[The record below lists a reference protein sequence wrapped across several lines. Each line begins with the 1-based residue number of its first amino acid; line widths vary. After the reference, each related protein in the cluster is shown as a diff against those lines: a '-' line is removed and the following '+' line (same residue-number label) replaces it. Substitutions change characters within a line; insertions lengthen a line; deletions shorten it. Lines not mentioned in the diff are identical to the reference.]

1 MVAIVSD
8 TFDLTRAP
16 SPMRVRHLLF
26 VPIAILW
33 SAPLSMQAQTSTQLR
48 LLTPQVMSN
57 HVVDVSLFA
66 PLGRTYEIDASTD
79 FKNWSS
85 VASGIVADTV
95 QFTDGSA
102 PGFPARFFRASVDW
116 TIMLPNT
123 FLLFKTASGVD
134 GRVIA
139 YPYNWN
145 TNQGSD
151 GRIMAYPPGWNTNQ
165 GGDGRLIAYP
175 PGWTTVK
182 GPDGR
187 LVAFP
192 TNGCTTVTNADGRIT
207 VHPASGVA
215 GLGTNSYQSANWKL
229 ATGGDG
235 RTMAYPASSFSTNQ
249 GIDGRL
255 VAYFSNGW
263 NTVHGLDGRTVAYPV
278 ADFSTNAS
286 LSGRTIAYPGSWST
300 AQGIDGRK
308 IAYPPIG
315 SAPIELDF
323 EDQQLFALIG
333 HLRGVLADPD
343 FGNFVIYTFF
353 GTGEQR
359 FAD

>member
-1 MVAIVSD
+1 
-8 TFDLTRAP
+8 
-16 SPMRVRHLLF
+16 MRLRQFLF
-26 VPIAILW
+26 LPIAVLW
-33 SAPLSMQAQTSTQLR
+33 SAPLSSQAQTSPQVR

-57 HVVDVSLFA
+57 HVVAVSLFA
-66 PLGRTYEIDASTD
+66 PLGRTYEMDASTN

-85 VASGIVADTV
+85 VAGGIVADSV

-123 FLLFKTASGVD
+123 YMLFKTNSGMD

-145 TNQGSD
+145 TNKGTD
-151 GRIMAYPPGWNTNQ
+151 GRLIAYPPGWSTNQ
-165 GGDGRLIAYP
+165 GSDGRLIAYP
-175 PGWTTVK
+175 PGWTTNK

-192 TNGCTTVTNADGRIT
+192 TNGCTLVTNADGRLT
-207 VHPASGVA
+207 VHPTSGVP

-229 ATGGDG
+229 ATGADG
-235 RTMAYPASSFSTNQ
+235 RRTAYPAFSFSTNQ

-255 VAYFSNGW
+255 VAYYSNGW
-263 NTVHGLDGRTVAYPV
+263 NTVHGPDGRTLAYFV

-286 LSGRTIAYPGSWST
+286 LSGRTIAFPKTGWT
-300 AQGIDGRK
+300 LAQGIDGRT
-308 IAYPPIG
+308 IAYPAFG
-315 SAPIELDF
+315 TGTIELDF
-323 EDQQLFALIG
+323 EDQQLFAFIG
-333 HLRGVLADPD
+333 HLRTVLADPD
-343 FGNFVIYTFF
+343 FANYVIYTFF
-353 GTGEQR
+353 GAGEQR